1 MYSLPSLPLYSA
13 SSWSFVSV
21 LNSWTQNCQKSQ
33 ILRLLK
39 VSQLKHRFQPRYAV
53 MVIMVKYIPRFH
65 FFYKLKCFQ
74 GFLRWKKKCT
84 RSFGIKFGW
93 NFQWFPYFYLSLEQG
108 LIQSP
113 FVTFVLAVCVPHV
126 HMNTLNYAL
135 SSFIQSWISHKPVNI
150 SCCTCCIRFK

>member
-21 LNSWTQNCQKSQ
+21 LNFWTQNCQKSQ

-65 FFYKLKCFQ
+65 FVYKLKCFQ
-74 GFLRWKKKCT
+74 GFLRWKKKMYKEFWYKIWLKFLMISLFLFITGTRFDSEPICYFCARSLCATCAHEHFKLCT
-84 RSFGIKFGW
+84 VI
-93 NFQWFPYFYLSLEQG
+93 FY
-108 LIQSP
+108 
-113 FVTFVLAVCVPHV
+113 
-126 HMNTLNYAL
+126 
-135 SSFIQSWISHKPVNI
+135 PVMNI
-150 SCCTCCIRFK
+150 S